1 MYIFLVCAL
10 YVYVHTSESYSIKP
24 GVRVSHCH
32 TVSSGYAGTSS
43 WIHPQGCHQ
52 GPSGKGDC
60 PVPFCGR
67 PHSTPPPSV
76 PVPDRSPCCA
86 ASAALAVGLAARED
100 RCSLR
105 HTVTVVLQLSALI
118 IVYKYCVFTRNPSA
132 LILRG
137 WVPRLGPDFVPHP
150 THLCLFCCAADIVF
164 CDYSTEPARDGT
176 VESLQA
182 RLAAANTT
190 ACGSQ

>member
-1 MYIFLVCAL
+1 MSTLHARMYIFLVCAL

-67 PHSTPPPSV
+67 PHSTPPLQSLSQTEV
-76 PVPDRSPCCA
+76 
-86 ASAALAVGLAARED
+86 LAVQPL
-100 RCSLR
+100 LPW
-105 HTVTVVLQLSALI
+105 LSALLHEKI
-118 IVYKYCVFTRNPSA
+118 AAPSA
-132 LILRG
+132 TL
-137 WVPRLGPDFVPHP
+137 
-150 THLCLFCCAADIVF
+150 
-164 CDYSTEPARDGT
+164 
-176 VESLQA
+176 
-182 RLAAANTT
+182 
-190 ACGSQ
+190 